1 MTATTHP
8 KPAAVKPSGL
18 IRSSLV
24 FSGFTLISRL
34 FGFAR
39 DLAISYYMGASAT
52 YAADAFNTA
61 SAFPNLF
68 RRIFAEGA
76 FAAAFVPA
84 YSRSLEADGE
94 AVADELAADAMA
106 VLAAATLAI
115 TVVAELAMP
124 WLMYV
129 IRPGFA
135 ATPEKYKL
143 AVLLT
148 QITMPYLP
156 CMAIYAHLS
165 GVLNARNR
173 FILSGA
179 APILL
184 NLWTLAAVLPT
195 RDPAQAATWASIGVA
210 IAGVSQAAL
219 LWWGVRKSGADVTV
233 RWPRM
238 TPQIKALI
246 ALAIPGAIGASATQ
260 INVFVSGVLVSHV
273 NGAASW
279 IAYCDRLYQLPQ
291 GLVGVAIGVA
301 LLPAL
306 SRAIQAG
313 NTAQARKTMDD
324 AIVFS
329 MALSLPAATGLV
341 SIPFFIIDGLY
352 TRGEFTLL
360 DAHATASALMQYGWG
375 VPAFVLAQL
384 FSRAFFARQDT
395 TTPMRFALVSVV
407 VNVVLGI
414 SLFHIFGV
422 PGIAAATAVA
432 WWLNV
437 VMMGV
442 TLARRDHYRPSP
454 KAVSRLIRIC
464 LANVALAGILAAASH
479 QRTQIQALFAH
490 VHLGHAVGA
499 KELAISLTV
508 TLAAAIYPL
517 LLFGSGG
524 LTIAETRGALRR
536 RRRGPPEGP
545 ADLL

>member
-1 MTATTHP
+1 VTAPPKP
-8 KPAAVKPSGL
+8 KPAAAKPGGF
-18 IRSSLV
+18 IRSSMI
-24 FSGFTLISRL
+24 FSAFTLLSRVL
-34 FGFAR
+34 GFAR
-39 DLAISYYMGASAT
+39 DLAISYFMGASAT
-52 YAADAFNTA
+52 FAADAYNTA
-61 SAFPNLF
+61 QAFPNLF

-84 YSRSLEADGE
+84 YSRSLETDGE

-115 TVVAELAMP
+115 TVIAEFAMP

-135 ATPEKYKL
+135 ATPEKFRL
-143 AVLLT
+143 AVMLT

-179 APILL
+179 APVLL
-184 NLWTLAAVLPT
+184 NVWTLVAVLPT
-195 RDPAQAATWASIGVA
+195 HSPAQAAVWASIGTA
-210 IAGVSQAAL
+210 IAGVSQAGL

-233 RWPRM
+233 RWPRL
-238 TPQIKALI
+238 TPAIKALI

-260 INVFVSGVLVSHV
+260 INVFVSGILVSHV

-306 SRAIQAG
+306 SRAIHAG
-313 NTAQARKTMDD
+313 DHDRARKTMDD
-324 AIVFS
+324 AIVFA

-352 TRGEFTLL
+352 TRGEFTLA

-395 TTPMRFALVSVV
+395 TTPMRFALVSVA
-407 VNVVLGI
+407 VNVALGI
-414 SLFHIFGV
+414 TLFHYFGV
-422 PGIAAATAVA
+422 AGIAAATASA

-442 TLARRDHYRPSP
+442 TLSRRGHYIPGA
-454 KAVSRLIRIC
+454 KAVSRLIRIVI
-464 LANVALAGILAAASH
+464 ANVALAVVLAGASH
-479 QRTQIQALFAH
+479 YRAQIQGLFGG
-490 VHLGHAVGA
+490 VHIVHGLGP
-499 KELAISLTV
+499 KEFAIALTV
-508 TLAAAIYPL
+508 IVAAAIYPL

-524 LTIAETRGALRR
+524 LTIAEARGALRR
-536 RRRGPPEGP
+536 RKGDPPEGP
-545 ADLL
+545 ADLP